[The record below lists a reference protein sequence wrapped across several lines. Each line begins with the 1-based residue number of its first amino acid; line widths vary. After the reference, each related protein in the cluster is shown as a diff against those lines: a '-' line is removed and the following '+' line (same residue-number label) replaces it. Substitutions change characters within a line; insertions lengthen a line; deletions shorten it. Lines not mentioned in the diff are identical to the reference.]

1 VCEATRQHATG
12 RIEVDSYQ
20 PKPYDE
26 STDGPALVEVDVCEK
41 FVGDIEGEG
50 VVRFLPAQRHDGS
63 ASFVG
68 GPEGPRGEGGFTADL
83 GQGAEIAL
91 DYWFE

>member
-1 VCEATRQHATG
+1 VAEATKQHATG
-12 RIEVDSYQ
+12 RIEVDSYE

-26 STDGPALVEVDVCEK
+26 STDRPALVEVDVCEK
-41 FVGDIEGEG
+41 FTGDVKGER
-50 VVRFLPAQRHDGS
+50 VFRFLQARRRDGS

-68 GPEGPRGEGGFTADL
+68 GREGLRGEGGFTADL
-83 GQGAEIAL
+83 GQGAEITL